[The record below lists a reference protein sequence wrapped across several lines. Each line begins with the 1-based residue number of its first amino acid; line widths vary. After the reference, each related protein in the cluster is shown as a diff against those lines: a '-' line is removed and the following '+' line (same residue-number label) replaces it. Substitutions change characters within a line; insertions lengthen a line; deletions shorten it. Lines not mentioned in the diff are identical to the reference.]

1 MAIGLTLYL
10 VAGISVGMIFLGY
23 TGFRWI
29 AGIAILSAV
38 PYVTTCAILAALGK
52 IDRH

>member
-1 MAIGLTLYL
+1 MAIGLTMYL
-10 VAGISVGMIFLGY
+10 IAGISVGMVFLGY

-29 AGIAILSAV
+29 ASIAILSSV
-38 PYVTTCAILAALGK
+38 PHITTCAILAALGK